1 MTQRIFSALIM
12 IALVLGAIFYF
23 PPTLSFVGLLIL
35 ALIFVYEVSQLL
47 NLSSYIIIPSA
58 ILLLLVALFPHF
70 LDYLGHDYG
79 MIPLLYLT
87 AIISFK
93 SDNTI
98 QRCTCF
104 IIILAMIFKLL
115 GATLFLY
122 SNDKFM
128 LIALLAS
135 IALCD
140 SCAYFAGKLCGK
152 HLLLPSVSPKKTW
165 EGVLGGFIGVLI
177 FLMCSHTATWDILFA
192 SAAVISVVS
201 IVGDLLQSV
210 VKRKMGKK
218 DSGDIIPGHGG
229 IYDRLDSHLLLMAIV
244 QSLLT
249 FHLL

>member
-1 MTQRIFSALIM
+1 MAQRIFSAFIM
-12 IALVLGAIFYF
+12 IAILLSAIFYF
-23 PPTLSFVGLLIL
+23 PPILSFLVLLIL

-47 NLSSYIIIPSA
+47 NLSPYIIIPCA
-58 ILLLLVALFPHF
+58 MILLLLAFSPHS
-70 LDYLGHDYG
+70 LDYLGYDYG
-79 MIPLLYLT
+79 TIPLLYLT
-87 AIISFK
+87 TIIFFK
-93 SDNTI
+93 SNNII

-104 IIILAMIFKLL
+104 IITLAMIFKLL

-122 SNDKFM
+122 ENDKFM

-140 SCAYFAGKLCGK
+140 TCAYFSGKLCGK

-165 EGVLGGFIGVLI
+165 EGVFGGFIGVLI
-177 FLMCSHTATWDILFA
+177 FLMCSHTVSWAILFG
-192 SAAVISVVS
+192 AAVAISVIS

-244 QSLLT
+244 HSLLT